1 MNLRSIR
8 IAVPY
13 IYIYIYIYIYSMK
26 PREDHM
32 ENGGNTGVLHGM
44 GGQIKM
50 DGKVPN

>member
-8 IAVPY
+8 IAAP
-13 IYIYIYIYIYSMK
+13 YIYIYIYIYSMK
-26 PREDHM
+26 PWEDHM
-32 ENGGNTGVLHGM
+32 ESGGNTGVLHGM

>member
-8 IAVPY
+8 IAVP
-13 IYIYIYIYIYSMK
+13 YIYIYSMK